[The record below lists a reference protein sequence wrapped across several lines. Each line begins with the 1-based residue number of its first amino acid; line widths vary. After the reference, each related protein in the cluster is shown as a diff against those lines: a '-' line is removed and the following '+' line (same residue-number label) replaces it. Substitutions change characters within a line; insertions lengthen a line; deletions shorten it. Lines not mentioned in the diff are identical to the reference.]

1 MAGSDTLVIAVDE
14 VPTRV
19 CVGVSA
25 EERARPQALVV
36 STALHLAAGPSFEGR
51 DRLAETIDYDRLIT
65 FVKDGLPE
73 APPTLLIETVAE
85 RVVAFAFTLDEAVKA
100 VDVRV
105 AKPSVLGAE
114 GLVSVRLHRRRP

>member
-1 MAGSDTLVIAVDE
+1 MGSDTLVIAVDD

-25 EERARPQALVV
+25 EERARPQALVI
-36 STALHLAAGPSFEGR
+36 STALHLAAGARFQGR
-51 DRLAETIDYDRLIT
+51 DRLSETIDYGQLIR
-65 FVKDGLPE
+65 FVKQDLAE
-73 APPTLLIETVAE
+73 ASPPLLIETVAD
-85 RVVAFAFTLDEAVKA
+85 RVATFAFTLDAAIEA

-105 AKPSVLGAE
+105 AKPSVLGAD